1 MKSDSSGDCSASASF
16 RSNDD
21 SSKLLSLLALASG
34 AVAMPQ
40 TSNADA
46 VFTDLGTNFVTIGP
60 GGVASFLI
68 DNLPT
73 TAKIGFEFHAINAS
87 SRLVSGGQK
96 AGYVRMKTDGHSFI
110 VPAPAGPTW
119 NQIAGVSSVNG
130 KVGAIGPVVAG
141 NVPKPGSFVH
151 LYLPFKFGDG
161 PAPGNQ
167 VYYGWIDA
175 SLSNPQ
181 VGSGPDVTIFG
192 YAFDNTGAPLP
203 MGAIPEPA
211 PVGLLAIGAL
221 TFGAKGLRAWRR
233 NRAAV
238 NRA

>member
-1 MKSDSSGDCSASASF
+1 MKSDSSGDCSASGSF

-21 SSKLLSLLALASG
+21 SSKLLSLLALAAG

-40 TSNADA
+40 SSNADV

-68 DNLPT
+68 DNLPG
-73 TAKIGFEFHAINAS
+73 TAKLGFSFHAPTAS
-87 SRLVSGGQK
+87 SRLVTGGQK
-96 AGYVRMKTDGHSFI
+96 AGYVRMKTDQHSFV
-110 VPAPAGPTW
+110 VPSPAGPTW
-119 NQIAGVSSVNG
+119 NQIPGVSSVNG
-130 KVGAIGPVVAG
+130 IIGKAQG
-141 NVPKPGSFVH
+141 NARTPTSFIH
-151 LYLPFKFGDG
+151 LYLPFKFGNG
-161 PAPGNQ
+161 PSPGNQ

-181 VGSGPDVTIFG
+181 GGAGPDVTIFS
-192 YAFDNTGAPLP
+192 YAFDNSGAPLA

-211 PVGLLAIGAL
+211 PVGLLALGAL

-233 NRAAV
+233 NRAEV
-238 NRA
+238 KKT

>member
-1 MKSDSSGDCSASASF
+1 MKGDSSGDCSASTSL

-21 SSKLLSLLALASG
+21 SSRLLSLLALATG

-40 TSNADA
+40 SSNADV

-68 DNLPT
+68 DNLPG
-73 TAKIGFEFHAINAS
+73 TAKLGFEAHARATAGGS
-87 SRLVSGGQK
+87 SRAVSGGQK
-96 AGYVRMKTDGHSFI
+96 AGYVRMKTGSNSFV
-110 VPAPAGPTW
+110 VPTPAGPTW
-119 NQIAGVSSVNG
+119 NQIAGRSSVNG
-130 KVGAIGPVVAG
+130 LVGRAYA
-141 NVPKPGSFVH
+141 NVRIPSSFIH
-151 LYLPFKFGDG
+151 LYLPFKFGNG
-161 PAPGNQ
+161 PASGNP

-181 VGSGPDVTIFG
+181 AGSGPDVTIFS
-192 YAFDNTGAPLP
+192 YAFDNSGAPLA

-211 PVGLLAIGAL
+211 PVGLLALGAL

-233 NRAAV
+233 NRPAV
-238 NRA
+238 NKA